1 MTDKETMKFTL
12 RVIEQ
17 IITTGLDR
25 YTYDSVM
32 CDPRHPINQARHL
45 LQEALTAPK
54 ETT

>member
-1 MTDKETMKFTL
+1 MTDKETMAFTL

-25 YTYDSVM
+25 YTYESVM

-45 LQEALTAPK
+45 LQEAAQPK
-54 ETT
+54 ED